1 MNQEKVLKVL
11 LGPVVSEKTTMGT
24 SVNNQYVFRVTP
36 DSNKREIRAAVETLF
51 GVKVEAVTTLNVKG
65 KKKMFKG
72 KSGRRVN
79 RSEDGTRLNSS
90 HVVTSYAVFCLKK
103 KTNLIN

>member
-11 LGPVVSEKTTMGT
+11 LGPVVSEKTTMG
-24 SVNNQYVFRVTP
+24 SINNQYVFRVTP
-36 DSNKREIRAAVETLF
+36 DSNKREIRTAVETLF
-51 GVKVEAVTTLNVKG
+51 GVKVEAITTLNVKG

-79 RSEDGTRLNSS
+79 WKKAVVKVSEGQMIDVSAT
-90 HVVTSYAVFCLKK
+90 
-103 KTNLIN
+103 

>member
-1 MNQEKVLKVL
+1 
-11 LGPVVSEKTTMGT
+11 MGT

-79 RSEDGTRLNSS
+79 WKKAVVKVSEGQMIDVSAL
-90 HVVTSYAVFCLKK
+90 
-103 KTNLIN
+103 